1 MIIESVAAA
10 AAILNQ
16 IGKLIETAGE
26 AQGGAQRV
34 MSAILDFGQGL
45 DDLEKNE
52 REKFVNVSHSDLLKI
67 SMMRRQQ
74 ERYEKDLEDMLIV
87 VDPQLHTQY
96 RQAMADQAAKRK
108 RHMEMLAQQKKQ
120 RAELVQRIILITV
133 IIITGLVAAGI
144 VVGLSILMFK
154 A

>member
-74 ERYEKDLEDMLIV
+74 ERYEKDLENMLIV
-87 VDPQLHTQY
+87 VDPALHTTY
-96 RQAMADQAAKRK
+96 
-108 RHMEMLAQQKKQ
+108 
-120 RAELVQRIILITV
+120 V
-133 IIITGLVAAGI
+133 
-144 VVGLSILMFK
+144 
-154 A
+154 